1 MDMLRTLA
9 VIYRPQ
15 HPPTCPDPSS
25 DSHLPPHF
33 QLRPVMEW
41 ASSGAWHFPLIQE
54 QWLCRK
60 PLAVRL
66 EREEVRRSRIRVAE
80 VRWGFFCGCRGH
92 MEAHVARLS
101 PPTFQAQPGEQGLYL
116 HYPRMGICWQASPL
130 WAEMVGG
137 SATNAVGST
146 YRKREHLLILECT
159 KHSLQDSMHFAAVP
173 YFSSVAFI
181 SFSSWESE
189 NGMVSKR
196 GSRGGSQLW

>member
-66 EREEVRRSRIRVAE
+66 EREEVRRSRIRVADGSSEGE
-80 VRWGFFCGCRGH
+80 VRVFLWLPGPYGSSRRPSVTSHLPGT
-92 MEAHVARLS
+92 AR
-101 PPTFQAQPGEQGLYL
+101 
-116 HYPRMGICWQASPL
+116 
-130 WAEMVGG
+130 WAGTT
-137 SATNAVGST
+137 S
-146 YRKREHLLILECT
+146 
-159 KHSLQDSMHFAAVP
+159 SL
-173 YFSSVAFI
+173 
-181 SFSSWESE
+181 SE
-189 NGMVSKR
+189 NRNLLASIPTLGWNGRRERNKCSWFYLQKKGTSFDSGMH
-196 GSRGGSQLW
+196 